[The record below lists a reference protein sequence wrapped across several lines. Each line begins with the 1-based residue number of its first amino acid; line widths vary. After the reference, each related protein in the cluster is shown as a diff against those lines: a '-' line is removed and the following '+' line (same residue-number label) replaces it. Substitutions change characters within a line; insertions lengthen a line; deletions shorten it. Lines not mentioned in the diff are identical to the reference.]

1 MEPVDEITTQINNEL
16 LENKTLSKKIN
27 YTIYGIVYGGLAR
40 VWVLNWD
47 VLLNVQVIVMEFI
60 SLTYRGRL

>member
-40 VWVLNWD
+40 V
-47 VLLNVQVIVMEFI
+47 
-60 SLTYRGRL
+60 